1 MLHSQ
6 IGLRSTFVLPVY
18 VGEATEAWMKE
29 IIQFIIN
36 YNLMVR
42 VWFLFSRRLLEPF
55 PPTGGLINPSTA
67 SLGKV
72 LLSFVYL
79 FYVVR

>member
-42 VWFLFSRRLLEPF
+42 V
-55 PPTGGLINPSTA
+55 
-67 SLGKV
+67 
-72 LLSFVYL
+72 
-79 FYVVR
+79 